1 MKATNSTP
9 SQSSE
14 LGDESLAAYYA
25 IERPKTR
32 AECRDEERLK
42 MPREIRP
49 KPRTCPWVGCR
60 HHLLFEI
67 ASGGGGD
74 GTPARAPSIRINR
87 QARTEKLK
95 GRPAGSRASDARHVF
110 ERWCD
115 DALEALRNLPYSCA
129 LDVVDDFP
137 DGVSVDG
144 IGHLLGITRQAALGE
159 VNIVEKMAAPMNAHA
174 PDDADRLERAAR
186 REIKVSESTYAV
198 LEAAAL
204 SAGITTS
211 NLLDALIT
219 KALDE
224 AEDR

>member
-1 MKATNSTP
+1 VADTTA
-9 SQSSE
+9 E

-32 AECRDEERLK
+32 AECRDEDRLK
-42 MPREIRP
+42 IPRELRP
-49 KPRTCPWVGCR
+49 KPRVCPWVGCR
-60 HHLLFEI
+60 NHLLLEVQ
-67 ASGGGGD
+67 APTKLD
-74 GTPARAPSIRINR
+74 RQDERERATSIRINR
-87 QARTEKLK
+87 RARAERLH
-95 GRPAGSRASDARHVF
+95 GRGAGLRASAARHVF

-115 DALEALRNLPYSCA
+115 DALEALQNLPYSCA

-137 DGVSVDG
+137 DGVTVDA
-144 IGHLLGITRQAALGE
+144 IGYLFGFTRQAALSE
-159 VNIVEKMAAPMNAHA
+159 VQKVEGLAEEMAEFTPA
-174 PDDADRLERAAR
+174 DADRLAR
-186 REIKVSESTYAV
+186 SGRTEIKVSESTYAV
-198 LEAAAL
+198 LEAAAQ